1 MGTRSL
7 IGVMHGDVC
16 KVVYCHWDGYLE
28 HNGKILQ
35 ENYDSS
41 KLNHLVSL
49 GNLSSLGPS
58 IGEKHEFDC
67 PYDYGTPEALAWSE
81 VKSTMCTFYGRD
93 RGETDT
99 EFKSYMTFAALVD
112 AFEGSWCDF
121 CYIMKEGVWYVFNST
136 NTSLR
141 PLADE
146 LAKLDTVAQKQRH

>member
-1 MGTRSL
+1 MGTRSF

-16 KVVYCHWDGYLE
+16 KIVYCHWDGYLE
-28 HNGKILQ
+28 HNGKILF
-35 ENYDSS
+35 ENYDSP
-41 KLNHLVSL
+41 KANHLVSL
-49 GNLSSLGPS
+49 GNLSSLGPN

-67 PYDYGTPEALAWSE
+67 PYAYGTPADRAWRE

-99 EFKSYMTFAALVD
+99 EFKTYISFAALVD
-112 AFEGSWCDF
+112 AFEEFGCDF
-121 CYIMKEGVWYVFNST
+121 CYIMKEDVWYMFNSG

-146 LAKLDTVAQKQRH
+146 LAKLDAVA